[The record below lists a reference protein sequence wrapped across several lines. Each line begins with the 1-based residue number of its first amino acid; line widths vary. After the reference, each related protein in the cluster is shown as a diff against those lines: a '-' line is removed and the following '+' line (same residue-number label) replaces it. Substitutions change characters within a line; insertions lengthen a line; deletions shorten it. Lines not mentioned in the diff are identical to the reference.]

1 MPRGHELLRDAP
13 PSWDASGDAFL
24 LLNPRLDPAWR
35 DRVLGAVFPDLPGR
49 VWLASSGTGGRLKI
63 IALSRAAF
71 AASARAVNDRLA
83 ATAEDVW
90 LNPLPLFHVGGLA
103 ITVRAALVG
112 AAWQPLGAWSPAA
125 FAGRT
130 AATGATLASLVPAQL
145 HDLVAARLPSPP
157 RLRAVVIGGDALDP
171 DLHRAASALGW
182 PLRPSYGLTEAAS
195 QVATA
200 HEGAAVGEP
209 LPLLAHMDAR
219 VGEDGLLEISGPS
232 LLDGWLVFDGD
243 APPRWE
249 DPKDRGWL
257 RTNDRASLDGPLLRV
272 FGRAD
277 DLLKIRGELVDIRAL
292 NRALQARVPHGRV
305 AVAASPDERNGYSL
319 TVIADCGSAAAA
331 ATAALDIFPP
341 YARPSAVVVG
351 EIRTTSL
358 GKLIRP
364 RTPPASPP

>member
-13 PSWDASGDAFL
+13 PAWDASGDAFL
-24 LLNPRLDPAWR
+24 LLNPRLDPTWR

-49 VWLASSGTGGRLKI
+49 IWLASSGTGGRLKV
-63 IALSRAAF
+63 IALSRDAF

-83 ATAEDVW
+83 ATAADIW

-103 ITVRAALVG
+103 MTVRAALSG

-125 FAGRT
+125 FAERA

-145 HDLVAARLPSPP
+145 HDLVAARVLPPP

-182 PLRPSYGLTEAAS
+182 PVRPSYGLTEAAS

-200 HEGAAVGEP
+200 HGDAAPGEP
-209 LPLLAHMDAR
+209 LPLLPHVDAR
-219 VGEDGLLEISGPS
+219 VGEDGLLELSGPS
-232 LLDGWLVFDGD
+232 LLDGWLVFEDD

-249 DPKDRGWL
+249 DPKRHGWL

-272 FGRAD
+272 HGRAD
-277 DLLKIRGELVDIRAL
+277 DLLKIRGELVDLGAL
-292 NRALQARVPHGRV
+292 NRALQARVPQGRI
-305 AVAASPDERNGYSL
+305 AVAASPDERNGHTL
-319 TVIADCGSAAAA
+319 TVIADCDSAAAA

-341 YARPSAVVVG
+341 YARPAAVVVG
-351 EIRTTSL
+351 EIRTTPL
-358 GKLIRP
+358 GKIIRP
-364 RTPPASPP
+364 QTPPASPP